1 MSINIGDLL
10 GSLTGG
16 GGNDDNQSGGGG
28 GGGNMLAS
36 MLPAIMGM
44 LSGGGLSKIMGG
56 LQAKGLTSEVDSWT
70 SQGPNQQVSPAQIKD
85 VLDDDELAQ
94 VADKAHVS
102 KDEAADAISQVLPNL
117 VDKMS
122 PNGQM
127 PGGDALS
134 GLLGSLTKQLGGSA
148 AASGG

>member
-16 GGNDDNQSGGGG
+16 GNSNDNNNASGGGG
-28 GGGNMLAS
+28 GGGSNLIQS

-44 LSGGGLSKIMGG
+44 LAGGGLQKIMGG

-70 SQGPNQQVSPAQIKD
+70 GSGENQAMTPDQVKE
-85 VLDDDELAQ
+85 VLDDDDLDQ
-94 VADKAHVS
+94 VAQKANVS
-102 KDEAADAISQVLPNL
+102 KDEAANAISQVLPGL

-122 PNGQM
+122 PQGQM

-134 GLLGSLTKQLGGSA
+134 GLLGSLTQQLGGK
-148 AASGG
+148 

>member
-16 GGNDDNQSGGGG
+16 GSSNDDDKGGGG
-28 GGGNMLAS
+28 GGSNLIQS

-44 LSGGGLSKIMGG
+44 LSGGGLQKIMGG

-70 SQGPNQQVSPAQIKD
+70 SQGANQPMTADQVKE
-85 VLDDDELAQ
+85 VLDDDDLDQ
-94 VADKAHVS
+94 VAQKANVS
-102 KDEAADAISQVLPNL
+102 KDEAANAISQVIPGL

-134 GLLGSLTKQLGGSA
+134 GLLGSLSKQLGGK
-148 AASGG
+148 